1 LSKELPHWYIAVM
14 PPELLA
20 KFEKSICMCI
30 RSFRK
35 DGAPVDTPTWTTPID
50 GKLYCYTDD
59 RTFKVKRLRRNP
71 NVWIAASDVWARP
84 STEFY
89 PGVCRFVLEED
100 RRAQVFA
107 QLKVKYGIHWHMSL
121 WGSLLTGRVPHRV
134 VLEFAIA
141 DDAQPI

>member
-1 LSKELPHWYIAVM
+1 M

-20 KFEKSICMCI
+20 AFEKSICMCI

-59 RTFKVKRLRRNP
+59 RTFKIKRLRRNP

-84 STEFY
+84 STAFY
-89 PGVCRFVLEED
+89 PGVCRFVLEPE
-100 RRAQVFA
+100 RRTGVFA
-107 QLKVKYGIHWHMSL
+107 RLKAKYGFHWYISL
-121 WGSLLTGRVPHRV
+121 LGSLLVGRVPHRI
-134 VLEFAIA
+134 VLEFEIPA
-141 DDAQPI
+141 DAKPL